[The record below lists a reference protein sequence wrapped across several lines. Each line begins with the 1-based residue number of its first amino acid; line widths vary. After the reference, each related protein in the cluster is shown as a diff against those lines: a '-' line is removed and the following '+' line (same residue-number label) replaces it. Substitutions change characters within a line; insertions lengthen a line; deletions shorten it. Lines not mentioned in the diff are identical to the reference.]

1 MKHACYAPAVLVLLA
16 LAGCGGGPGN
26 APAIVATEVL
36 NSPPTPAPI
45 AATET
50 VSSPPT
56 SAPVVAIQTYS
67 LPPSPLPGFTAA
79 PPVAI
84 TPAEAYSKYQ
94 QGAFFVDVR
103 SQPEYDRFHIEGS
116 VLIPLQDLPTR
127 LDEVPPD
134 KDVVVVCYG
143 GVISRTGAGIL
154 LQAGFTRV
162 SYVRGGLDAWMQ
174 AGNPIYK
181 AP

>member
-1 MKHACYAPAVLVLLA
+1 MKYACHAPAVLVMLA

-26 APAIVATEVL
+26 APSIVATEVL
-36 NSPPTPAPI
+36 NSPPAPI
-45 AATET
+45 VATET
-50 VSSPPT
+50 PSSPPT

-67 LPPSPLPGFTAA
+67 PPPTPQPGFTAS

-103 SQPEYDRFHIEGS
+103 SQPEYDRFHIERS

-127 LDEVPPD
+127 LNEVPAN